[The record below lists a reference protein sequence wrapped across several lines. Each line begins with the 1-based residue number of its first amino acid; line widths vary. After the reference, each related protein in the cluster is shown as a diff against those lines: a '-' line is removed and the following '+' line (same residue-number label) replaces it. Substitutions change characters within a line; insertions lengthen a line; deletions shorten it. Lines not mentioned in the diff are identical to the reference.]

1 MNGSKIDTEVT
12 ARAVGEALCAGTITA
27 LTWRTG
33 MGSLDGLFTEQQWF
47 TSLIKLNLSRNDQL
61 ESLPPG
67 AKA

>member
-1 MNGSKIDTEVT
+1 MIDTEVT

-33 MGSLDGLFTEQQWF
+33 MASLDGLFTEQQWF
-47 TSLIKLNLSRNDQL
+47 TSLIKLNLSDSYQL

>member
-33 MGSLDGLFTEQQWF
+33 MASLDGLFTEQQWF
-47 TSLIKLNLSRNDQL
+47 TSLIKLNLSRSGQL

>member
-1 MNGSKIDTEVT
+1 MKGSKIDTEVT

-47 TSLIKLNLSRNDQL
+47 TSLIKLNLSRSDQL

-67 AKA
+67 AKT

>member
-1 MNGSKIDTEVT
+1 MKGSKIDTEVT

-47 TSLIKLNLSRNDQL
+47 TSLIKLNLWSGQL